1 MTKKKELIALQKE
14 WYQKL
19 SKDGFQDIE
28 YFDKDME
35 PRDVLYKDAVK
46 VGTALKDKFQGT
58 EQYYIEAG
66 QFYHDYSFDSDTD
79 KRIWFLHS
87 EGHAYRSIVGKLN
100 IPYQAIF
107 RIVNKYKSLMLDP
120 VYRNQIGT

>member
-28 YFDKDME
+28 YFDKDMN
-35 PRDVLYKDAVK
+35 PKYVMYKDIVK
-46 VGTALKDKFQGT
+46 VWLTLRDKFPST

-79 KRIWFLHS
+79 KRIWLLHS
-87 EGHAYRSIVGKLN
+87 EGHAYRTILKKLN
-100 IPYQAIF
+100 IPYQTILKT
-107 RIVNKYKSLMLDP
+107 VNKYKNLMLDP
-120 VYRNQIGT
+120 VYRNQNGT